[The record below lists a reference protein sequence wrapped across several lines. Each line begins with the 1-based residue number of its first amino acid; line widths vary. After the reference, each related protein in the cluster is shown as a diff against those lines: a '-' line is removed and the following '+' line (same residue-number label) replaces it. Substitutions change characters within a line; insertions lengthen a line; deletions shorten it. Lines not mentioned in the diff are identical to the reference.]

1 MITIIVFMC
10 CLHVTSAFPA
20 TGLLGQVV
28 DLGGATRLCRR
39 VHGEVLAAYDGAARV
54 VKVPEFV
61 ELGRVLAAEVC
72 EGDVGGEGEKGDR
85 VSLACDSQGTAPCF
99 LARASWML
107 VRLYLVVLLGVMPAS
122 ASHL

>member
-20 TGLLGQVV
+20 PKLLGQVV
-28 DLGGATRLCRR
+28 DLGGATRVCRR
-39 VHGEVLAAYDGAARV
+39 VHGEVLAAYDEAARV
-54 VKVPEFV
+54 VKVPELV

-72 EGDVGGEGEKGDR
+72 DGDVGSEGEKEDQ
-85 VSLACDSQGTAPCF
+85 VTLACDSQGTAPCF
-99 LARASWML
+99 FVRASWML
-107 VRLYLVVLLGVMPAS
+107 ARLYLVVLLGVMPAS